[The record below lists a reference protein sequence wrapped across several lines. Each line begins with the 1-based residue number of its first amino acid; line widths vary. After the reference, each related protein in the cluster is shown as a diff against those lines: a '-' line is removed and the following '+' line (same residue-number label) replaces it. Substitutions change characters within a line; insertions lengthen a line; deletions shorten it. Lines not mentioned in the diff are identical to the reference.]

1 MENVAL
7 IELNSN
13 EIKLNLIKVEKGGF
27 FNIIDEVVETIK
39 FGVELKKENLIKPQ
53 KIQECL
59 KILKMYRKIC
69 DNNGIQ
75 KTYTVATNIFKDAKN
90 QRSFFEEIYNNT
102 GFNFNI
108 LTEEEEVK
116 IHYLSVVNGVDVQK
130 GVILNV
136 DTETTNLIIYNR
148 RNILN
153 TITLPIGADSL
164 ANKFEDVSI
173 PREKW
178 DNMVKY
184 VNTEL
189 ESLDLEL
196 DPEISFIGNG
206 SSFVSLGRMA
216 RKITKYPFEVENNY
230 VVEKDTYNAVFEFVK
245 DLDLDKSKKIK
256 GISDERAD
264 VLASGFAII
273 KCILDKFSIPSVT
286 ISANDFKEGLI
297 YNYIA
302 LEANDKPLGDMLTH
316 SLENLNTF
324 YGIEKSNSKHISALS
339 LILFRQL
346 KVLHKLPRN
355 YVKPLRIASSL
366 YDCGKRVKFE
376 NNTKCSFDIIVNSKI
391 NGVSHRDLLIAGF
404 ACMCQNL
411 DNFVLSDWVKYKDI
425 LTEEDL
431 DAVRKLGVIINLA
444 DQLDKS
450 KTSAV
455 KDICCDILGD
465 SIIIKTIVEQ
475 NAEFDIMQGMKV
487 ANNFRKV
494 FKRNLQI
501 I

>member
-13 EIKLNLIKVEKGGF
+13 EIKLNLLKVEKGGY
-27 FNIIDEVVETIK
+27 FNIYDEIVESMK
-39 FGVELKKENLIKPQ
+39 FGSELKKDNLIKPQ
-53 KIQECL
+53 KIQDSL
-59 KILKMYRKIC
+59 KILKMFRKIC

-75 KTYTVATNIFKDAKN
+75 KVYTIATNIFKEAKN

-102 GFNFNI
+102 GFNFTI
-108 LTEEEEVK
+108 LTEEEELKVS
-116 IHYLSVVNGVDVQK
+116 YLSVVNSVDVQK
-130 GVILNV
+130 GVIINI
-136 DTETTNLIIYNR
+136 DSNYTTLTIFNR

-153 TITLPIGADSL
+153 SIKIPVGCDMLADM
-164 ANKFEDVSI
+164 FENVTV
-173 PREKW
+173 PKEKW
-178 DNMVKY
+178 DNMVEY
-184 VNTEL
+184 INLQLEEVNI
-189 ESLDLEL
+189 EL
-196 DPEISFIGNG
+196 DPESAYIGNG
-206 SSFVSLGRMA
+206 NSFLSLGRMA
-216 RKITKYPFEVENNY
+216 RKISKYPFEVENNY
-230 VVEKDTYNAVFEFVK
+230 VAERETCNAVFDFVK
-245 DLDLDKSKKIK
+245 ELDLDKSKKLK
-256 GISDERAD
+256 GISEDRAD

-273 KCILDKFSIPSVT
+273 KCLADKFNISNIT
-286 ISANDFKEGLI
+286 ISANGFKEGLI

-302 LEANDKPLGDMLTH
+302 VEANDKPIGDMLVH
-316 SLENLNTF
+316 SLDTLNIF
-324 YGIEKSNSKHISALS
+324 YGIEGSNSKHISALS

-346 KVLHKLPRN
+346 KVLHKLPRA
-355 YVKPLRIASSL
+355 YIKPLRIASSL
-366 YDCGKRVKFE
+366 YDCGKRIKFE
-376 NNTKCSFDIIVNSKI
+376 NNCQCSFDIVVNSKL

-431 DAVRKLGVIINLA
+431 DAVRKLGIIINLA

-455 KDICCDILGD
+455 TDICCDILGD
-465 SIIIKTIVEQ
+465 SIIIKTVVQ
-475 NAEFDIMQGMKV
+475 HNAEFDIMQGTKV
-487 ANNFRKV
+487 ANNFKKV